1 MGSDGAYEL
10 LIMEESLRVEG
21 VFAQLV
27 LGYGLLHFS
36 TQARGGGVYV
46 VESHFGCWW
55 AWCILVVRLG

>member
-1 MGSDGAYEL
+1 
-10 LIMEESLRVEG
+10 MEESLRVEG
-21 VFAQLV
+21 VLAQLV